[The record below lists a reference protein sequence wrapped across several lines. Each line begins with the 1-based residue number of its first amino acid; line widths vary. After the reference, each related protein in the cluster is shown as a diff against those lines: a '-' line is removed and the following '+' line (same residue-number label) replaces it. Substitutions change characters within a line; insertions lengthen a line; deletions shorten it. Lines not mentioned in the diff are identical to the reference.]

1 MVAKQKFKKN
11 RNIGT
16 WTIVEKLGSGGNG
29 DVWKVKNKD
38 DEYFALKAL
47 KNIDDVTFKRFSIE
61 ESVLRNVKIEG
72 VINILDSFIPEN
84 KAGGTPW
91 FVMPLAESFDKYI
104 ENKTPLNIA
113 NDFVTLAKSLSEL
126 HELDIAHR
134 DIKPEN
140 LLFLDERLL
149 FTDFG
154 LVKYPQRESITPEK
168 RDVGAKFTMAPEMRR
183 HAFEA
188 DGKSAD
194 VYSFAKTLWIALSGK
209 ERGFDGQYI
218 ANGIIGLNN
227 YHSELY
233 LTSLDQLLTKATD
246 NNPQARPPIS
256 SFITALEKW
265 IALNK
270 DFEER
275 NLKEWFELQEKLF
288 PLGTPERATWT
299 DINPIIQVINQLSQ
313 AKSLNHMF
321 FPNGGGHTI
330 IGASL
335 AEEEGFMALHV
346 SEKMIELINPKKL
359 TYESFG
365 VDPSW
370 DYFRLESNDIDPTG
384 IPNALDYEGFSEAL
398 TEVYPGVYSD
408 YTSWE
413 YHEFEGSPLPECA
426 RRAQRFLKGSF
437 VFFCTSSIYNR
448 LTGEYDAYNAG
459 HNSMSED
466 EFRTFIK
473 QGAEFS
479 ASKKKYQVSSLKR
492 DNNS

>member
-1 MVAKQKFKKN
+1 MVSKLKFKKN
-11 RNIGT
+11 RNVGAWKLI
-16 WTIVEKLGSGGNG
+16 EKLGAGGNG

-38 DEYFALKAL
+38 DECFALKAL

-61 ESVLRNVKIEG
+61 EAVLRKVEIEG
-72 VINILDSFIPEN
+72 VIKILDSFIPET

-91 FVMPLAESFDKYI
+91 FVMPLAEPFDKYV
-104 ENKTPLNIA
+104 EDKTPLNIA
-113 NDFVTLAKSLSEL
+113 NDFVTLARSLNEL
-126 HELDIAHR
+126 HNLDITHR

-140 LLFLDERLL
+140 LLFLNERLV

-154 LVKYPQRESITPEK
+154 LVKYPKRESITPKK

-183 HAFEA
+183 YAYEA

-194 VYSFAKTLWIALSGK
+194 VYSFAKTLWIALSGE

-218 ANGIIGLNN
+218 TNSILGLKN

-233 LTSLDQLLTKATD
+233 LTSLDQLLTEATD
-246 NNPQARPPIS
+246 NNPEDRPSIS
-256 SFITALEKW
+256 TFITELEKW

-288 PLGTPERATWT
+288 PLGTPERTTWT
-299 DINPIIQVINQLSQ
+299 DTNSIVQVINELSK
-313 AKSLNHMF
+313 ARSLNHMF

-335 AEEEGFMALHV
+335 AKEEGFIALHV
-346 SEKMIELINPKKL
+346 SEKMVELINPKKL

-370 DYFRLESNDIDPTG
+370 DYFRLESNEIVPTG
-384 IPNALDYEGFSEAL
+384 IPNTLGYKGISEEL

-413 YHEFEGSPLPECA
+413 YHEFEGNPLPDSA
-426 RRAQRFLKGSF
+426 RRAQRFLNGSF

-448 LTGEYDAYNAG
+448 LTGKYDAYNAG
-459 HNSMSED
+459 HNSISED
-466 EFRTFIK
+466 EFRAFIK
-473 QGAEFS
+473 QGAEYV
-479 ASKKKYQVSSLKR
+479 ASQKMA
-492 DNNS
+492 

>member
-1 MVAKQKFKKN
+1 MVTKLKFKKN
-11 RNIGT
+11 RNVGAWKLI
-16 WTIVEKLGSGGNG
+16 EKLGAGGNG

-38 DEYFALKAL
+38 GECFALKAL
-47 KNIDDVTFKRFSIE
+47 KNIDDVTFKRFSVE
-61 ESVLRNVKIEG
+61 EAVLRKVEIEG
-72 VINILDSFIPEN
+72 VIKILDSFIPES

-91 FVMPLAESFDKYI
+91 FVMPLAEPFDKYI
-104 ENKTPLNIA
+104 EDKTPLNIA
-113 NDFVTLAKSLSEL
+113 NDFVKLARSLNEL
-126 HELDIAHR
+126 HDLNIAHR

-140 LLFLDERLL
+140 LLFLNERLV

-154 LVKYPQRESITPEK
+154 LVKYPKRESITPKK

-183 HAFEA
+183 YAYEA

-194 VYSFAKTLWIALSGK
+194 VYSFAKTLWIALSGE

-218 ANGIIGLNN
+218 ANSILGLKH

-233 LTSLDQLLTKATD
+233 LTSLDQLLTEATD
-246 NNPQARPPIS
+246 NNPEARPTIS
-256 SFITALEKW
+256 TFITELEKW

-288 PLGTPERATWT
+288 PLGTPERTTWT
-299 DINPIIQVINQLSQ
+299 DTNSIVQVINELSK
-313 AKSLNHMF
+313 ARSLNHMF

-335 AEEEGFMALHV
+335 AKEEGFIALHV
-346 SEKMIELINPKKL
+346 SEKMVELINPKKL

-370 DYFRLESNDIDPTG
+370 DYFRLESNEIDPTG
-384 IPNALDYEGFSEAL
+384 IPNTLSYKGISEEL

-413 YHEFEGSPLPECA
+413 YHEFEGNPLPDSA
-426 RRAQRFLKGSF
+426 RRAQRFLNGSF

-448 LTGEYDAYNAG
+448 LTGKYDAYNAG
-459 HNSMSED
+459 HNSISED
-466 EFRTFIK
+466 EFRAFIK
-473 QGAEFS
+473 QVAEYF
-479 ASKKKYQVSSLKR
+479 ASQKTA
-492 DNNS
+492 